1 MNILQYLLIKKLH
14 NLLTLGRGRPCPRF
28 LFSLVLLAL
37 IYGCSKE
44 EPHKFPSQKDPAPVA
59 QTNSTNTLPEYL
71 NITKEAGINF
81 VHNNGAF
88 GAKYLPESMGSGCAF
103 LDYNNDGYQ
112 DIFLVNFKDWPDHK
126 SKTSY
131 PALYKNNGN
140 GTFTDVTASAGF
152 TSELY
157 GFGVSAADY
166 DNDGN
171 VDIFVTCLDQDH
183 LYHNNG
189 NGTFTDVSDQSG
201 IKDDEFGTSSTWF
214 DYDKDGLL
222 DLYVCNYVKWT
233 KETDLFCTLDGVN
246 KSYCTPESYP
256 GTSPHLY
263 RNEGDGKFS
272 DVTKK
277 AGLYDAS
284 SKALGVVAFDY
295 DMDGWQDLFVAND
308 TQPNKLYRNN
318 KDGTF
323 SDKAV
328 LSGVAFSEAGV
339 ARAGMG
345 VDAADFTNSGYP
357 GIIVGNFSNEMIGLY
372 HNEGTGLF
380 IDEAPATAVGQDSI
394 LTLTFGT
401 FFFDFDLDG
410 KTDIFA
416 ANGHVHDDISKVQQT
431 VTYAQSPH
439 LFHNLGN
446 HRFALVTKR
455 VGGGLQKAIV
465 ARGAAY
471 GDIDNDGDLDIL
483 ISTNGGA
490 AVLFRNEGTANNYL
504 KLKLV
509 GTKSNRDAIGA
520 RVVVHMSDKNKK
532 WQQVKSGM
540 SYCSQSELPLTFGLG
555 RLTSVP
561 KIEIFWPSGKTQLL
575 QNVSAGKMLTVRED

>member
-1 MNILQYLLIKKLH
+1 MNTLRYPLIKNHLK
-14 NLLTLGRGRPCPRF
+14 F
-28 LFSLVLLAL
+28 FFFLAL
-37 IYGCSKE
+37 IVFASGCSKE
-44 EPHKFPSQKDPAPVA
+44 EPRKNTSKEDPVT
-59 QTNSTNTLPEYL
+59 QTNSGGTLPEYT
-71 NITKEAGINF
+71 NITKQAGINF

-88 GAKYLPESMGSGCAF
+88 GTKYLPESMSSGCAF

-140 GTFTDVTASAGF
+140 GTFTDVTASAGLA
-152 TSELY
+152 SEIY
-157 GFGVSAADY
+157 GLGVSAGDY

-171 VDIFVTCLDQDH
+171 IDIFVSCLDQDR

-189 NGTFTDVSDQSG
+189 NGTFTDVAEKSG
-201 IKDDEFGTSSTWF
+201 IKENEFGTSSTWF

-263 RNEGDGKFS
+263 HNEGNGKFS
-272 DVTKK
+272 DVTHK
-277 AGLYDAS
+277 AGLFDPT

-295 DMDGWQDLFVAND
+295 DMDGWLDLFVAND

-328 LSGVAFSEAGV
+328 MSGVAFSETGV

-345 VDAADFTNSGYP
+345 VDAADFTNSGYA

-455 VGGGLQKAIV
+455 VGSSLQTPIV

-471 GDIDNDGDLDIL
+471 GDVDNDGDPDVL
-483 ISTNGGA
+483 ISTNAGS
-490 AVLFRNEGTANNYL
+490 AVLFRNEGTSNHYL

-520 RVVVHMSDKNKK
+520 RVVVHLSDKNKQ

-555 RLTSVP
+555 KITTVP
-561 KIEIFWPSGKTQLL
+561 KVEIFWPSGRTQILE
-575 QNVSAGKMLTVRED
+575 NVASGKILTVQED

>member
-1 MNILQYLLIKKLH
+1 MNILRYPLIKNHIK
-14 NLLTLGRGRPCPRF
+14 F
-28 LFSLVLLAL
+28 FFLLAL
-37 IYGCSKE
+37 IVFASGCSKE
-44 EPHKFPSQKDPAPVA
+44 EPRKNTSKQDPAA
-59 QTNSTNTLPEYL
+59 KTNFGGTLPEFA
-71 NITKEAGINF
+71 NITKQAGINF

-88 GAKYLPESMGSGCAF
+88 GTKYLPESMGSGSAF

-140 GTFTDVTASAGF
+140 GTFTDVTASAGLA
-152 TSELY
+152 SEIY
-157 GFGVSAADY
+157 GLGVSAADY
-166 DNDGN
+166 DNDGSI
-171 VDIFVTCLDQDH
+171 DIFVSCLDQDR

-189 NGTFTDVSDQSG
+189 NGTFTDVAEKSG
-201 IKDDEFGTSSTWF
+201 IKENEFGTSSTWF
-214 DYDKDGLL
+214 DYDKDGLV

-263 RNEGDGKFS
+263 HNEGDGKFS
-272 DVTKK
+272 DVTHK
-277 AGLYDAS
+277 AGLFDPT

-295 DMDGWQDLFVAND
+295 DMDGWPDLFVAND

-328 LSGVAFSEAGV
+328 MSGVAFSEAGV

-394 LTLTFGT
+394 LTLTFGA

-446 HRFALVTKR
+446 HRFALATKR
-455 VGGGLQKAIV
+455 VGNGLQTPIV

-471 GDIDNDGDLDIL
+471 GDVDNDGDPDIL
-483 ISTNGGA
+483 ISTNGGS
-490 AVLFRNEGTANNYL
+490 AVLFRNEGTVNHYL

-509 GTKSNRDAIGA
+509 GTKSNRDSIGA
-520 RVVVHMSDKNKK
+520 RVVIHLSDKDKQ

-555 RLTSVP
+555 KITTVP
-561 KIEIFWPSGKTQLL
+561 KVEIFWPSGRTKILE
-575 QNVSAGKMLTVRED
+575 NVASGKVLTVQED

>member
-1 MNILQYLLIKKLH
+1 MNILRYPLIKNHLKV
-14 NLLTLGRGRPCPRF
+14 F
-28 LFSLVLLAL
+28 FFLAL
-37 IYGCSKE
+37 IVFASGCSKE
-44 EPHKFPSQKDPAPVA
+44 EPPKNTSKQDPAA
-59 QTNSTNTLPEYL
+59 QTNSGGTLPEYV
-71 NITKEAGINF
+71 NITKQAGINF
-81 VHNNGAF
+81 MHDNGAF

-126 SKTSY
+126 SKTAY

-140 GTFTDVTASAGF
+140 GTFTDVTASAGLA
-152 TSELY
+152 SEIY
-157 GFGVSAADY
+157 GLGVSAADY

-171 VDIFVTCLDQDH
+171 IDIFVSCLDQDR

-189 NGTFTDVSDQSG
+189 NGTFTDVAEKSG
-201 IKDDEFGTSSTWF
+201 IKENEFGTSSTWF
-214 DYDKDGLL
+214 DYDKDGSL

-263 RNEGDGKFS
+263 HNEGNGKFS
-272 DVTKK
+272 DVTHK
-277 AGLYDAS
+277 AGLFDPT

-295 DMDGWQDLFVAND
+295 DMDGWPDLFVAND

-328 LSGVAFSEAGV
+328 MSGVAFSEAGV

-394 LTLTFGT
+394 LTLTFGA

-416 ANGHVHDDISKVQQT
+416 ANGHLHDDISKVQQT

-455 VGGGLQKAIV
+455 VGSSLQTPIV
-465 ARGAAY
+465 ARGTAY
-471 GDIDNDGDLDIL
+471 GDVDNDGDPDIL

-490 AVLFRNEGTANNYL
+490 AVLFRNEGTVNHYL

-520 RVVVHMSDKNKK
+520 RVVVHLSDKNKQ

-555 RLTSVP
+555 KITTVP
-561 KIEIFWPSGKTQLL
+561 KVEIFWPSGRTQVLE
-575 QNVSAGKMLTVRED
+575 NVASGKILTVQED

>member
-1 MNILQYLLIKKLH
+1 MNTLRYLLIKNHLK
-14 NLLTLGRGRPCPRF
+14 F
-28 LFSLVLLAL
+28 FFLLAL
-37 IYGCSKE
+37 IVFASGCSQE
-44 EPHKFPSQKDPAPVA
+44 EPRKNTSKQDPAA
-59 QTNSTNTLPEYL
+59 KTNSGGTLPEYT
-71 NITKEAGINF
+71 NITKQAGINF
-81 VHNNGAF
+81 VHDNGAF

-112 DIFLVNFKDWPDHK
+112 DIFLVNFKEWPDHK

-131 PALYKNNGN
+131 SALYKNNGN
-140 GTFTDVTASAGF
+140 GTFTDVTTTAGLAS
-152 TSELY
+152 EIY
-157 GFGVSAADY
+157 GLGVSAADY

-171 VDIFVTCLDQDH
+171 IDIFVSCLDQDR

-189 NGTFTDVSDQSG
+189 NGTFTDVAEKSG
-201 IKDDEFGTSSTWF
+201 IKENEFGTSSTWF

-263 RNEGDGKFS
+263 HNEGNGKFS
-272 DVTKK
+272 DITHK
-277 AGLYDAS
+277 AGLFDPS

-295 DMDGWQDLFVAND
+295 DMDGWPDLFVAND

-323 SDKAV
+323 IDKAV
-328 LSGVAFSEAGV
+328 MSGVAFSEAGV

-394 LTLTFGT
+394 LTLTFGA

-410 KTDIFA
+410 KIDIFA

-455 VGGGLQKAIV
+455 VGSSLQTPIV

-471 GDIDNDGDLDIL
+471 GDVDNDGDPDIL
-483 ISTNGGA
+483 ISTNGGSA
-490 AVLFRNEGTANNYL
+490 ILFRNEGTVNHYL

-520 RVVVHMSDKNKK
+520 RVVVHLSDKNKQ

-555 RLTSVP
+555 KITTVP
-561 KIEIFWPSGKTQLL
+561 KVEIFWPSGRTQILE
-575 QNVSAGKMLTVRED
+575 NVASGKVLTVQEN

>member
-1 MNILQYLLIKKLH
+1 MNIIQYLLIKKHL
-14 NLLTLGRGRPCPRF
+14 NF
-28 LFSLVLLAL
+28 FFFLAL
-37 IYGCSKE
+37 IFFIFGCSKE
-44 EPHKFPSQKDPAPVA
+44 EPRKVTSQKEPVT
-59 QTNSTNTLPEYL
+59 QTNPTSTLPEYV
-71 NITKEAGINF
+71 NITKQAGINF
-81 VHNNGAF
+81 VQNNGAF

-126 SKTSY
+126 SKPSY

-140 GTFTDVTASAGF
+140 GTFTDVTASAGLA
-152 TSELY
+152 SELY

-171 VDIFVTCLDQDH
+171 IDIFVSCLDQDR
-183 LYHNNG
+183 LYHNDG
-189 NGTFTDVSDQSG
+189 DGTFTDVSDKSG

-256 GTSPHLY
+256 GASPHLY
-263 RNEGDGKFS
+263 RNEGSGKFS

-277 AGLYDAS
+277 AGLYDPS

-295 DMDGWQDLFVAND
+295 DMDGWPDLFVAND
-308 TQPNKLYRNN
+308 TQPNRLYRNN

-323 SDKAV
+323 TDKAV

-394 LTLTFGT
+394 LTLTFGA

-455 VGGGLQKAIV
+455 VGNSLQKAIV

-471 GDIDNDGDLDIL
+471 GDIDNDGDPDIL
-483 ISTNGGA
+483 ISTNGGP
-490 AVLFRNEGTANNYL
+490 AVLFRNEGTASNYL
-504 KLKLV
+504 KLKLM
-509 GTKSNRDAIGA
+509 GTKSNRDAIGT
-520 RVVVHMSDKNKK
+520 RVIVHLSDKNKQ

-555 RLTSVP
+555 KITTVP
-561 KIEIFWPSGKTQLL
+561 KVEIFWPSGRTQVL
-575 QNVSAGKMLTVRED
+575 QNVSSNKILTVRED

>member
-1 MNILQYLLIKKLH
+1 MFGC
-14 NLLTLGRGRPCPRF
+14 GR
-28 LFSLVLLAL
+28 
-37 IYGCSKE
+37 E
-44 EPHKFPSQKDPAPVA
+44 EPRKNASQKDPVA
-59 QTNSTNTLPEYL
+59 QTNPTSTLPEYV
-71 NITKEAGINF
+71 NITKQAGINF

-112 DIFLVNFKDWPDHK
+112 DMFLVNFKDWPDHK
-126 SKTSY
+126 TKPSY
-131 PALYKNNGN
+131 PALYKNNGD
-140 GTFTDVTASAGF
+140 GTFTDVTASSGLA
-152 TSELY
+152 SELY

-171 VDIFVTCLDQDH
+171 IDIFVSCLDQDR

-189 NGTFTDVSDQSG
+189 NGTFTDVSDKSG

-263 RNEGDGKFS
+263 HNEGNGKFS

-295 DMDGWQDLFVAND
+295 DMDGWPDLFVAND

-328 LSGVAFSEAGV
+328 MSGVAFSEAGV

-394 LTLTFGT
+394 LTLTFGA

-446 HRFALVTKR
+446 HRFELVTKR
-455 VGGGLQKAIV
+455 VGNSLQQAIV

-471 GDIDNDGDLDIL
+471 GDIDNDGDPDIL

-520 RVVVHMSDKNKK
+520 RVIVHLSDKNKE

-555 RLTSVP
+555 KIRSVP
-561 KIEIFWPSGKTQLL
+561 KIEIFWPSGKTQVL
-575 QNVSAGKMLTVRED
+575 QNVSSNKILTIRED

>member
-1 MNILQYLLIKKLH
+1 MNTLLYLLIKKHRNCLS
-14 NLLTLGRGRPCPRF
+14 F
-28 LFSLVLLAL
+28 LALLAL
-37 IYGCSKE
+37 LIGCAQE
-44 EPHKFPSQKDPAPVA
+44 EPHKVASQKDPAPVA
-59 QTNSTNTLPEYL
+59 QTNPASTLPEYV
-71 NITKEAGINF
+71 NITKQAGINF

-126 SKTSY
+126 TKTSY
-131 PALYKNNGN
+131 PALYKNNGD
-140 GTFTDVTASAGF
+140 GTFTDVTASAGLA
-152 TSELY
+152 SELY
-157 GFGVSAADY
+157 GFGVSTADY

-171 VDIFVTCLDQDH
+171 IDIFVSCLDQDR

-189 NGTFTDVSDQSG
+189 NGTFTDVSDKSG
-201 IKDDEFGTSSTWF
+201 IKEDDFGTSSTWF

-233 KETDLFCTLDGVN
+233 RETDLFCTLDGVN

-256 GTSPHLY
+256 GSSPHLY
-263 RNEGDGKFS
+263 HNEGNGKFS

-277 AGLYDAS
+277 AGLYDTS

-295 DMDGWQDLFVAND
+295 DLDGWPDLFVAND

-318 KDGTF
+318 KNGTF

-328 LSGVAFSEAGV
+328 MAGVAFSEAGV

-439 LFHNLGN
+439 LFQNLGN
-446 HRFALVTKR
+446 HRFALVTKS
-455 VGGGLQKAIV
+455 VGNSLQKPIV

-471 GDIDNDGDLDIL
+471 SDIDNDGDLDIL

-490 AVLFRNEGTANNYL
+490 AVLFRNEGTANHYL

-520 RVVVHMSDKNKK
+520 RVVVHLSDNNSQ

-555 RLTSVP
+555 KITSVP
-561 KIEIFWPSGKTQLL
+561 KVEIFWPSGRTQVL
-575 QNVSAGKMLTVRED
+575 QNVTSGKMLTVRED

>member
-1 MNILQYLLIKKLH
+1 MNTLLYHSIKKHLKF
-14 NLLTLGRGRPCPRF
+14 F
-28 LFSLVLLAL
+28 LFFAVIIVVS
-37 IYGCSKE
+37 GCTKE
-44 EPHKFPSQKDPAPVA
+44 EPRKNSSQKDPVTAS
-59 QTNSTNTLPEYL
+59 NSGDSLPEYV
-71 NITKEAGINF
+71 NITRQAGINF

-126 SKTSY
+126 TKTSY

-140 GTFTDVTASAGF
+140 GTFIDVTVSAGLAA
-152 TSELY
+152 EIY
-157 GFGVSAADY
+157 GLGVSAADY

-171 VDIFVTCLDQDH
+171 IDIFVSCLDQDR

-189 NGTFTDVSDQSG
+189 NGTFTDVAEKSG
-201 IKDDEFGTSSTWF
+201 IKEDEFGTSSTWF

-263 RNEGDGKFS
+263 RNEGNGKFS
-272 DVTKK
+272 DVTQK
-277 AGLYDAS
+277 AGLHDPS

-295 DMDGWQDLFVAND
+295 DMDGWPDLFVAND

-318 KDGTF
+318 QNGTF

-328 LSGVAFSEAGV
+328 MSGIAFSEAGV

-431 VTYAQSPH
+431 
-439 LFHNLGN
+439 
-446 HRFALVTKR
+446 
-455 VGGGLQKAIV
+455 
-465 ARGAAY
+465 
-471 GDIDNDGDLDIL
+471 
-483 ISTNGGA
+483 
-490 AVLFRNEGTANNYL
+490 
-504 KLKLV
+504 
-509 GTKSNRDAIGA
+509 
-520 RVVVHMSDKNKK
+520 
-532 WQQVKSGM
+532 
-540 SYCSQSELPLTFGLG
+540 
-555 RLTSVP
+555 
-561 KIEIFWPSGKTQLL
+561 
-575 QNVSAGKMLTVRED
+575 

>member
-1 MNILQYLLIKKLH
+1 MNTLRYTLIKNHLK
-14 NLLTLGRGRPCPRF
+14 F
-28 LFSLVLLAL
+28 FFIFAL
-37 IYGCSKE
+37 IVFASGCSKE
-44 EPHKFPSQKDPAPVA
+44 EPRKNTSKQDPVA
-59 QTNSTNTLPEYL
+59 NTNSGGILPEYA
-71 NITKEAGINF
+71 NITKQAGINF

-140 GTFTDVTASAGF
+140 GTFTDVTASAGLA
-152 TSELY
+152 SEIY
-157 GFGVSAADY
+157 GLGVSAADY
-166 DNDGN
+166 DNDGSI
-171 VDIFVTCLDQDH
+171 DIFVSCLDQDR

-189 NGTFTDVSDQSG
+189 NGTFTDVAEKSG
-201 IKDDEFGTSSTWF
+201 IKENEFGTSSTWF

-263 RNEGDGKFS
+263 HNEGNGKFS
-272 DVTKK
+272 DATHK
-277 AGLYDAS
+277 AGLFDLT
-284 SKALGVVAFDY
+284 SKALGVVTFDY
-295 DMDGWQDLFVAND
+295 DMDGWPDLFVAND

-328 LSGVAFSEAGV
+328 MSGVAFSEAGV

-345 VDAADFTNSGYP
+345 VDAADFSNSGYA

-446 HRFALVTKR
+446 HRFALVTKS
-455 VGGGLQKAIV
+455 VGSSLQSPIV

-471 GDIDNDGDLDIL
+471 GDVDNDGDPDIL
-483 ISTNGGA
+483 ISTNGGS
-490 AVLFRNEGTANNYL
+490 AVLFRNEGTSNHYL
-504 KLKLV
+504 KLKLI

-520 RVVVHMSDKNKK
+520 RVVVHLSDKNKQ

-555 RLTSVP
+555 KITTLP
-561 KIEIFWPSGKTQLL
+561 KVEIFWPSGRTQILE
-575 QNVSAGKMLTVRED
+575 NVASGKILTVQEN